1 MLSESR
7 PEVRQNCG
15 DNVFEG
21 ISVDTELT
29 RVASEYFLA
38 CDFSAN
44 TFRAV
49 RNDLRK
55 FATWFLES
63 NQEPLSIKRITTRD
77 VADFRNFSRSN
88 QNQAVATVN
97 RALVSIRKFLGW
109 IQEKGYSSS
118 NVAKGVKEL
127 RKQELAPKGLERAQV
142 RKLLR
147 EIELRCDIRA
157 NAIIHFLIYTG
168 CRVSDLVRL
177 CLTDLLISERSGSA
191 IIRSGKGNKQRSVP
205 VSTIARKVIAEY
217 LQTRPPIASDKVFIG
232 ERGALTEK
240 GIRSLCEKYSV
251 ICGFKI
257 HPHLLRHTMAHQYL
271 ADNPGDLI
279 GLAQI
284 LGHENLNTTR
294 RYVAKTEQQLADGAE
309 RIQF

>member
-1 MLSESR
+1 MLSELC

-15 DNVFEG
+15 DNVFDG
-21 ISVDTELT
+21 ILVDTELT
-29 RVASEYFLA
+29 GIANEYFLA

-44 TFRAV
+44 TYRAV

-63 NQEPLSIKRITTRD
+63 NKEPLNIKRITTRD
-77 VADFRNFSRSN
+77 VADFRDFARSN

-109 IQEKGYSSS
+109 MHEKGYSQS

-147 EIELRCDIRA
+147 AIELRSDIRT
-157 NAIIHFLIYTG
+157 NAIVHFLIYTG

-177 CLTDLLISERSGSA
+177 CLTDLLIAERTGIA
-191 IIRSGKGNKQRSVP
+191 LIRSGKGNKQRSVP
-205 VSTIARKVIAEY
+205 IPTIARKVIAEY
-217 LQTRPPIASDKVFIG
+217 LQTRPPIASDKVFVG

-251 ICGFKI
+251 FCGFKI

-271 ADNPGDLI
+271 ANNPDDLI

-284 LGHENLNTTR
+284 LGHENLNTTK
-294 RYVAKTEQQLADGAE
+294 RYVAKTEQQLAEGAE